1 MTVHPSR
8 LSAPPARVPVGRR
21 LLFVE
26 RRRATLTVLGVATSL
41 LLVLVLGGIFA
52 GAVQQ
57 VTRYIRTSPAD
68 IFISHAGVRT
78 MHMSASVLPPG
89 TAAAAA
95 AVPGVAWA
103 APIGFASGSIAG
115 PRGRQLTYLIGY
127 DADTGH
133 GGVRLAEGRA
143 PGRGEAVVDEEAAEQ
158 LGVGLGGRVTV
169 MGTPL
174 RVVGLSTG
182 GTSITNT
189 TTFVDQDEFTR
200 IHSDQTSYV
209 LVRVAEGSDPDPV
222 ASRLRTALPQAT
234 VQTRDQFAASEARV
248 VTDMSADLLRLM
260 STIGL
265 LVALAVIALG
275 LMGAT
280 LARLRDFAVLKA
292 LGSSTLRLVGAV
304 VVQVLWTVALAV
316 GAAIAAALVLGWL
329 IPLAAPDVQIVV
341 TVPAAVRT
349 AALALGVGLVAAV
362 WPLRRIASID
372 AATAFRET
380 R

>member
-1 MTVHPSR
+1 MNIHLPRPFTHQ
-8 LSAPPARVPVGRR
+8 ATVPVGRR

-52 GAVQQ
+52 GAVEQ

-68 IFISHAGVRT
+68 IFISQAGVRT
-78 MHMSASVLPPG
+78 MHMSASVLPPE
-89 TAAAAA
+89 TIPAAA

-115 PRGRQLTYLIGY
+115 PQGRQLTYLIGY
-127 DADTGH
+127 DTDTGH
-133 GGVRLAEGRA
+133 GGVPVVDGRP
-143 PGRGEAVVDEEAAEQ
+143 PGRGEAILDEEAAEQ
-158 LGVGLGGRVTV
+158 LGVSLGGRVTV

-189 TTFVDQDEFTR
+189 TTFVAQDEFAR
-200 IHSDQTSYV
+200 VHADQASYV
-209 LVRVAEGSDPDPV
+209 LVRAAEGSDPDTV
-222 ASRLRTALPQAT
+222 AAQLRSALPQAT
-234 VQTRDQFAASEARV
+234 VQTREEFAASEARV

-265 LVALAVIALG
+265 LIALAVIALG

-280 LARLRDFAVLKA
+280 LSRLRDFAVLKA
-292 LGSSTLRLVGAV
+292 LGSTTRRLVGAV
-304 VVQVLWTVALAV
+304 VVQVLWTITLAV
-316 GAAIAAALVLGWL
+316 SVAVAAALVLGWL
-329 IPLAAPDVQIVV
+329 IPLVAPTVQIVV
-341 TVPAAVRT
+341 TVPAAAQT
-349 AALALGVGLVAAV
+349 TALALLVGLIAAV

-372 AATAFRET
+372 AATAFRGT